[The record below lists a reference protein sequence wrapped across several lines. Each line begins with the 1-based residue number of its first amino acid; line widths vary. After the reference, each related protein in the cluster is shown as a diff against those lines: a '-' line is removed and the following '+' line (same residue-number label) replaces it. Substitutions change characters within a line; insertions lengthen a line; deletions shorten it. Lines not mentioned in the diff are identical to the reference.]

1 MEDLDVGYREL
12 WRSEDSPH
20 QVGVLVW
27 PCCLPHDL
35 ANREVVGQADVVPLA
50 RDSYVR
56 QVATYVRARRL
67 AAEAPG
73 DQILRVGLVEP
84 VWMAF
89 ELLASVC
96 SVQAVVL
103 HYPVDAPAARR
114 YVFALQRRL
123 YLARPVA
130 SSAVLVR
137 GEHVGLDGQPL
148 CRTVPTAAAP

>member
-1 MEDLDVGYREL
+1 MR
-12 WRSEDSPH
+12 
-20 QVGVLVW
+20 
-27 PCCLPHDL
+27 
-35 ANREVVGQADVVPLA
+35 QADVVPPA
-50 RDSYVR
+50 RDSHVR
-56 QVATYVRARRL
+56 QVATYVRARRP

-73 DQILRVGLVEP
+73 DQILRVDLVEP
-84 VWMAF
+84 VGMVF

-103 HYPVDAPAARR
+103 HYPVDVPAVRR
-114 YVFALQRRL
+114 YVFAIQRRL